1 MTHFIFLF
9 FSFFIEK
16 KWKKIIFLKGIKKL
30 LNSKVRR
37 ICHVQMNHND
47 TLAIDQSQGF
57 VTYLWEDFNQNT
69 MYNKVNEKTHL
80 KEYKGS
86 SWIWRLQW
94 NWLMY
99 ERKLS
104 LVENE

>member
-1 MTHFIFLF
+1 
-9 FSFFIEK
+9 
-16 KWKKIIFLKGIKKL
+16 
-30 LNSKVRR
+30 
-37 ICHVQMNHND
+37 MNHND

-69 MYNKVNEKTHL
+69 IYNKVNEKTHS

-86 SWIWRLQW
+86 SWMRRLQW

>member
-1 MTHFIFLF
+1 
-9 FSFFIEK
+9 
-16 KWKKIIFLKGIKKL
+16 
-30 LNSKVRR
+30 
-37 ICHVQMNHND
+37 MNHND

-69 MYNKVNEKTHL
+69 MYNKVNEKTHS

-86 SWIWRLQW
+86 SWMRIDQNMQW
-94 NWLMY
+94 NWLVY

-104 LVENE
+104 SVENE

>member
-1 MTHFIFLF
+1 M
-9 FSFFIEK
+9 
-16 KWKKIIFLKGIKKL
+16 
-30 LNSKVRR
+30 NSEVRR
-37 ICHVQMNHND
+37 ICHVQMNHIN

-86 SWIWRLQW
+86 SWMRRLQW

-99 ERKLS
+99 ERKLT

>member
-1 MTHFIFLF
+1 M
-9 FSFFIEK
+9 K
-16 KWKKIIFLKGIKKL
+16 KNEKKIIYLKGIKKL
-30 LNSKVRR
+30 LNSEVRR

-57 VTYLWEDFNQNT
+57 VTYLWEDFNQST
-69 MYNKVNEKTHL
+69 MYNKVNEKTHS

-86 SWIWRLQW
+86 SWMRIDQNIQW